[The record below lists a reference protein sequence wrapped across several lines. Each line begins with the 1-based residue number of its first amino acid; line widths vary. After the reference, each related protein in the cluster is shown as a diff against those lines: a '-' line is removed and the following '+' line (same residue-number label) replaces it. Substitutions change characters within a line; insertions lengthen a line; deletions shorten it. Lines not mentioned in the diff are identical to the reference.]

1 MNPVSGVVVFIMI
14 WWTVIFC
21 VLPIGLSKTQE
32 APDEEGEY
40 IAPGAPKN
48 LNMKKKLIITTIIS
62 VVLWCI
68 IYAIIVSEIV
78 DFRLL
83 SEQIE

>member
-32 APDEEGEY
+32 EPDEEGEY
-40 IAPGAPKN
+40 LAPGAPKN
-48 LNMKKKLIITTIIS
+48 LNMKKKMLITTVIS
-62 VVLWCI
+62 IVLWCI
-68 IYAIIVSEIV
+68 IYVVIVSEIV